1 MSGLLQQALLRL
13 LQEILLRLLQKGL
26 CLLGRE
32 VLEAWSLES
41 LCDGSAGLGS
51 KSRKLATRL
60 LGLAIE
66 KLLGSQTKLL
76 LLLWLLL

>member
-1 MSGLLQQALLRL
+1 MSRL
-13 LQEILLRLLQKGL
+13 LQKTLLGLLQKGL
-26 CLLGRE
+26 CLLRRE
-32 VLEAWSLES
+32 VLESWCLES
-41 LCDGSAGLGS
+41 LGDWSAGLGS
-51 KSRKLATRL
+51 KSRKLAARL